1 MVLAAAVHTTE
12 SSAATASEQTFRSD
26 TPGVHVTET
35 ALQKSSPAAG
45 KLFTRH
51 YGEEFGLVANTD
63 VPLSYK
69 FTSPFQRS
77 GPVASADIDGD
88 GWIDLVF
95 GTDKGLLLYR
105 NIQGK
110 RFEQLPLRVSGERT
124 RVFNTALVD
133 LNNDR
138 LPDLYFSLY
147 RGGNHIIFN
156 SNGTLRAEGLVS
168 LPVVG
173 PTFSSAAAFGDL
185 DLDGDID
192 IALGN
197 WTAGPWTRI
206 PGESSRNVILW
217 KEDSGYRAE
226 RLPGFPGE
234 TLSMLISDIN
244 QDGFPDLMV
253 GNDFEIPESYYLGQA
268 GGKLRLI
275 KRSDNLFPVTTFS
288 TMSIDSGDIDNDLN
302 LEIYAT
308 QASGF
313 TSTLPTN
320 RASMLPLQTT
330 TESCDE
336 YENNEWRTRCLVRL
350 KQHQIIHEAQIKRNP
365 RLCLEMGVD
374 SEIRGCL
381 SHLLL
386 IKSTRFDRD
395 PKICVRLEKNWPNLA
410 YICKAGHQPIP
421 RYSQELIREKLR
433 QQLGRNML
441 YSPTRSGAYTEV
453 AEAMDADITGWS
465 WTARFADLDND
476 EWQDIYIVNGRFSSP
491 KRATNV
497 FFRNERG
504 KRFANATRD
513 AGLENYL
520 SANCYTYVDYDNDAD
535 LDIVVVTNDGPIWV
549 YTNNTQN
556 GAGIIFE
563 LDDSKGNRAGIGGR
577 IIIHYGPDGSK
588 HQIREIKASGGFL
601 SYDAPRAHFGLGE
614 HNVVSRVEVIWSTGE
629 TTELSGKFRG
639 GHKYLI
645 GRTGG

>member
-1 MVLAAAVHTTE
+1 M
-12 SSAATASEQTFRSD
+12 AS
-26 TPGVHVTET
+26 G
-35 ALQKSSPAAG
+35 
-45 KLFTRH
+45 
-51 YGEEFGLVANTD
+51 
-63 VPLSYK
+63 
-69 FTSPFQRS
+69 
-77 GPVASADIDGD
+77 DIDAD

-110 RFEQLPLRVSGERT
+110 KFEQLPLRISGERI
-124 RVFNTALVD
+124 RVINTALVD

-147 RGGNHIIFN
+147 RGGNHIIIN
-156 SNGTLRAEGLVS
+156 DNGALRAAGLVS

-173 PTFSSAAAFGDL
+173 PTAPNATAFGDL

-197 WTAGPWTRI
+197 WTAGPWTRV
-206 PGESSRNVILW
+206 PGEGSRNAILW
-217 KEDSGYRAE
+217 KQDSGYRVE

-288 TMSIDSGDIDNDLN
+288 TMSIDSGDIDNDLD

-336 YENNEWRTRCLVRL
+336 YENEAWRTRCLERL
-350 KQHQIIHEAQIKRNP
+350 KQHQIISEARIKRNP
-365 RLCLEMGVD
+365 RLCLELGVD

-395 PKICVRLEKNWPNLA
+395 PKICVRLEKNWPDLA
-410 YICKAGHQPIP
+410 YICKTGHQPIP
-421 RYSQELIREKLR
+421 KYSQEQVREKLR

-441 YSPTRSGAYTEV
+441 YSPTQSGAYTEM

-504 KRFANATRD
+504 ERFANATRD

-520 SANCYTYVDYDNDAD
+520 STSSYTYVDYDNDAD
-535 LDIVVVTNDGPIWV
+535 LDIVVVSNDGPIWV

-556 GAGIIFE
+556 SPGIIFE

-614 HNVVSRVEVIWSTGE
+614 HDVVSRVEVIWSTGE
-629 TTELSGKFRG
+629 TTELSGDFRG